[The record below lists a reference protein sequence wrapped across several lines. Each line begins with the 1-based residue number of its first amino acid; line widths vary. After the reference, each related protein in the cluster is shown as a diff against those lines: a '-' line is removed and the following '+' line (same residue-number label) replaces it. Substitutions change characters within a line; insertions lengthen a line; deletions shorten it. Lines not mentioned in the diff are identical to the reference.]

1 MTGGTKAVTD
11 FSPYI
16 TLAAA
21 FCKSVLISVYFCTT
35 RKSISNL
42 PPISLVL
49 AGLPTPKR
57 LMLILDEKWEV
68 QKSIYKS
75 TYLFLG
81 ISVAIVSRKGITLF
95 GYMYHP

>member
-1 MTGGTKAVTD
+1 MKTYFK
-11 FSPYI
+11 SSSYI
-16 TLAAA
+16 ASSCRSA
-21 FCKSVLISVYFCTT
+21 
-35 RKSISNL
+35 
-42 PPISLVL
+42 
-49 AGLPTPKR
+49 PKR